1 MHTNERF
8 DLILDYL
15 KMHQRAPVAELRKLV
30 YVSEA
35 TVRRDRNEMQRLGL
49 LRRTHGGAM
58 YADGSEEVS
67 IFVRQEVNA
76 TGKEVTA
83 SIALPHLPD
92 FHTIFIDNSST
103 CLALVQR
110 MNLRHKV
117 AVTNGIQAATWL
129 AQQDDV
135 QVIMPGGELKANTG
149 FTGSMAC
156 NTLRGFRFDL
166 MLCSC
171 ASIDME
177 GTYENSLPVKEL
189 KVTAMELSDR
199 CILITDKTKFSL
211 RSPYRTVGL
220 RKYDCIFTDAED
232 EVLTPFRAE
241 GLEII
246 NH

>member
-8 DLILDYL
+8 DIILDYL
-15 KMHQRAPVAELRKLV
+15 KMNKRASVSTLSKLV

-35 TVRRDRNEMQRLGL
+35 TIRRDLNEMQRMGL

-58 YADGSEEVS
+58 YADGADEIS
-67 IFVRQEVNA
+67 IVVRQEVNA
-76 TGKEVTA
+76 TGKELTA

-110 MNLRHKV
+110 MNLKHKV
-117 AVTNGIQAATWL
+117 VVTNGLQAATWL
-129 AQQDDV
+129 CQQDDV
-135 QVIMPGGELKANTG
+135 LVIMPGGELRPNTG

-156 NTLRGFRFDL
+156 KALQDFRFDL

-171 ASIDME
+171 AAIDLD
-177 GTYENSLPVKEL
+177 GTYENTLSVRDL
-189 KVTAMELSDR
+189 KATVMDLSQQR
-199 CILITDKTKFSL
+199 ILLTDCSKFHL
-211 RSPYRTVGL
+211 KSPYRTASL
-220 RKYDCIFTDAED
+220 HRYDYIFTDAD
-232 EVLTPFRAE
+232 DILTSPLQAE
-241 GLEII
+241 GIRVI

>member
-15 KMHQRAPVAELRKLV
+15 KMHKRATVADLSKMV

-35 TVRRDRNEMQRLGL
+35 TVRRDLNEMQRLGL

-177 GTYENSLPVKEL
+177 GTYENSLP
-189 KVTAMELSDR
+189 
-199 CILITDKTKFSL
+199 
-211 RSPYRTVGL
+211 
-220 RKYDCIFTDAED
+220 
-232 EVLTPFRAE
+232 
-241 GLEII
+241 
-246 NH
+246 